1 MPRGSSERDSS
12 QVDSTNPT
20 GEASMPVATS
30 PPDSS
35 MLAPS
40 LYFYATPL
48 SFDECSS
55 DSLLLTCPVDPELSP
70 QDHVSPPSKQIESVE
85 ATQPPVAPAQV
96 SQATPSTT
104 LPEAPSKNHM
114 LHVPS
119 KASLKAD
126 HQATS
131 ETSQEPTNDD
141 SEKTLRSSRRSLLK
155 GRRDRSKASSMRSR
169 RQNQEAAS
177 MEENKAT
184 GPDLQDQANPEKRS
198 KASHRLFA
206 FLSCCSS
213 TDVDPEDTA
222 IPAKRT
228 ARRPSAPSTQPTP
241 EKPEVNAGDSS
252 TAESKEQ
259 TYNRDEKPSA
269 TVISDQ
275 SPSQVDEE
283 RTVGA
288 PDSSQLD
295 GSKSDQISKNVPE
308 KDKLEDRNGS
318 QHEHAATDSQKTE
331 APARTS
337 QDFVTAPI
345 PAHNAGERSSP
356 NTNGE
361 VTIPAVA
368 ETTPKDELKHSSHE
382 EEATKIPVDLPP
394 PPPVPPGKEIQ
405 SGQPDRQQQW
415 LLPTALPHLRD
426 RKCLVLDL
434 DETLVHSSFKVL
446 ERADFTIPVEI
457 EGQYHNIYV
466 IKRPGVDQFMKRVGE
481 LYEVV
486 VFTASV
492 SKYGDPLLD
501 QLDIHNVV
509 HHRLFRDSCYNHQ
522 GNYVKDLSQVG
533 RDLRDTIIIDNS
545 PTSYIFHPQ
554 HAIPISSW
562 FSDAHDNELLDLI
575 PVLEDLAGSQVKDV
589 SLVLDI
595 AL

>member
-1 MPRGSSERDSS
+1 MLGGSSETDPSPA
-12 QVDSTNPT
+12 TPIIPT
-20 GEASMPVATS
+20 GEASMPIATS
-30 PPDSS
+30 HLDSNPGS
-35 MLAPS
+35 S
-40 LYFYATPL
+40 L
-48 SFDECSS
+48 
-55 DSLLLTCPVDPELSP
+55 
-70 QDHVSPPSKQIESVE
+70 QDHVAPTDASPPSKQIDSSE
-85 ATQPPVAPAQV
+85 A
-96 SQATPSTT
+96 SQLSQDAST
-104 LPEAPSKNHM
+104 AANRADR

-119 KASLKAD
+119 RTSLRAAQQTNPENAPD
-126 HQATS
+126 AT
-131 ETSQEPTNDD
+131 NND
-141 SEKTLRSSRRSLLK
+141 SEKTLRSTRRSILK

-169 RQNQEAAS
+169 RQHQEAAS
-177 MEENKAT
+177 VEEPKT
-184 GPDLQDQANPEKRS
+184 TSPDLRDTTGSEKKG
-198 KASHRLFA
+198 KASYRFFA

-213 TDVDPEDTA
+213 TDVDPDDTA

-228 ARRPSAPSTQPTP
+228 APRPSAPNSQPTP
-241 EKPEVNAGDSS
+241 EKADVHAGDSS
-252 TAESKEQ
+252 TADSKDHP
-259 TYNRDEKPSA
+259 NVDEKANA
-269 TVISDQ
+269 TVIPDQ
-275 SPSQVDEE
+275 SQSQEGEE
-283 RTVGA
+283 SAAGHLG
-288 PDSSQLD
+288 PNNQLD
-295 GSKSDQISKNVPE
+295 GPASTPVQPDEVPPT
-308 KDKLEDRNGS
+308 S
-318 QHEHAATDSQKTE
+318 SQKDTSHLPERKGQPSESEPQVTSEKSE
-331 APARTS
+331 ALAQKPADQATVPL
-337 QDFVTAPI
+337 DVAPE
-345 PAHNAGERSSP
+345 PSP
-356 NTNGE
+356 ETNGDN
-361 VTIPAVA
+361 VPAVA
-368 ETTPKDELKHSSHE
+368 ETSPKDELKYSTHD
-382 EEATKIPVDLPP
+382 EEANKLPTTLPP
-394 PPPVPPGKEIQ
+394 PPPAPGKEVQ
-405 SGQPDRQQQW
+405 TGQPERQQQW
-415 LLPTALPHLRD
+415 LLPPPLPHLRN

-575 PVLEDLAGSQVKDV
+575 PVLEDLAGTQVKDV